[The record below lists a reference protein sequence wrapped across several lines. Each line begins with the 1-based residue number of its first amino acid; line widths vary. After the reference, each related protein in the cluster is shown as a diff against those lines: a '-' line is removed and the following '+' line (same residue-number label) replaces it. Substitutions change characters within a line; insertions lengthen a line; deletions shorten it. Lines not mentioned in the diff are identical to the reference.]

1 MTRRGRTGRRC
12 SVCSNS
18 RARELDREVV
28 RGAALNAVSRKYGLS
43 ASAVHRHAKTHLT
56 EELRKE
62 LLIELKH
69 ERVAALDEEI
79 NQDRVDIS
87 SGLQRI
93 IREIEGILNRSKQ
106 TGDDQLALTA
116 LRDMRGTLLDLA
128 RLHGQLQNVTTLQV
142 NVAELPQ
149 WVQLRNILIE
159 VFNEIPAAREV
170 FALKTRHLKL
180 TEAR

>member
-1 MTRRGRTGRRC
+1 MKTARRCGRTCTAC
-12 SVCSNS
+12 SHPKSGDLN
-18 RARELDREVV
+18 RAIVAGV
-28 RGAALNAVSRKYGLS
+28 ALNALSRKYGLS
-43 ASAVHRHAKTHLT
+43 PSAVHRHAKNHLS
-56 EELRKE
+56 EETRKK
-62 LLIELKH
+62 LLIEVKH

-93 IREIEGILNRSKQ
+93 IHEIEGVLDRSKLA
-106 TGDDQLALTA
+106 GDDQLALTA

-149 WVQLRNILIE
+149 WVQLRSILID
-159 VFNEIPAAREV
+159 VFNEVPASREV
-170 FALKTRHLKL
+170 FARKTRHLKL
-180 TEAR
+180 IEAQ